1 MKLGFAVL
9 LIALATQATCQGDL
23 PDDIDDLG
31 SQFTDVLQKIYDEAD
46 TSADE
51 DVEDDLREIKQRLQ
65 RLERNQSGDLDE
77 LREKVSEL
85 ESEVSRLQ
93 SALDSDEN
101 GGVLD
106 KIQEDGLEIG
116 NRWVIKQEG
125 TALVFRDTVSSGDTR
140 YAMLKG
146 KKVNL

>member
-31 SQFTDVLQKIYDEAD
+31 SQFTDVLQKIYGEAD

-51 DVEDDLREIKQRLQ
+51 DVEDDLREIKQRLE
-65 RLERNQSGDLDE
+65 RLEND

-116 NRWVIKQEG
+116 NRWVIRQEG

>member
-51 DVEDDLREIKQRLQ
+51 DVEDDLREIKQRLE
-65 RLERNQSGDLDE
+65 RLEND

-116 NRWVIKQEG
+116 NRWVIRQEG